1 MNFNV
6 TILILKVEGKCN
18 IFWHITLYYF
28 KKGENTTEMQK
39 KKKRNL
45 CSVEK
50 VLWLINCV
58 KSSLWNFMLKISL
71 WTVLLCQV

>member
-39 KKKRNL
+39 KKKKK
-45 CSVEK
+45 SVQCREGAA
-50 VLWLINCV
+50 
-58 KSSLWNFMLKISL
+58 
-71 WTVLLCQV
+71 TD